1 MKLQGLILICL
12 LLSLG
17 GCSGSDDATAEAS
30 PTPQATKQVA
40 GDDAAPNKKPGAK
53 PGAKKGA
60 KKQTVA
66 PSTDPQNV
74 ADFAEAEKAFAAGR
88 YRDAAVIANN
98 SLDALKSD
106 EAPRAEIMKRMD
118 YVAQCQVKA
127 GMYEKACANYASLV
141 KAEPS
146 NKDYPAALKSTRTAF
161 WDKVLAPKLA
171 EAERLRDNK
180 RYSSARSI
188 ADEVRSAALK
198 VGLSTDS
205 VDKVMASIDKA
216 QGQVAQSRPQGQE
229 EAVAAAP
236 VPVVQTKSGKKPK
249 KATAKAVTETG
260 GPDSYP
266 SYPTSNGVKKTTPK
280 RKS

>member
-40 GDDAAPNKKPGAK
+40 GDDAAPKKKPGAK
-53 PGAKKGA
+53 PGAKK
-60 KKQTVA
+60 QVA
-66 PSTDPQNV
+66 PPSTDPQEV
-74 ADFAEAEKAFAAGR
+74 SDFSEAEKAYAAGR
-88 YRDAAVIANN
+88 YRDAATIASN

-106 EAPRAEIMKRMD
+106 EAPRAEIIKRMD
-118 YVAQCQVKA
+118 YLANCQVKA
-127 GMYEKACANYASLV
+127 GMYEKACANYAALA
-141 KAEPS
+141 KAEPA
-146 NKDYPAALKSTRTAF
+146 NKDYPAALKTTKTAF

-198 VGLSTDS
+198 VGLNTEP
-205 VDKVMASIDKA
+205 VDKVMASIDKG
-216 QGQVAQSRPQGQE
+216 QGQVAQSRPQTQDQSV
-229 EAVAAAP
+229 AVAP
-236 VPVVQTKSGKKPK
+236 PVVQTKSSKKPK
-249 KATAKAVTETG
+249 KATPPKTDSETG
-260 GPDSYP
+260 GADSYT
-266 SYPTSNGVKKTTPK
+266 SYPTSTGTKKAAPK
-280 RKS
+280 RKG